1 MGTDEKP
8 PGSNKAITDEELVTQ
23 AKNGER
29 EAFGVLYERHLDAI
43 YRYLSYR
50 LGTVEDAEDL
60 TTTVFLRAWQ
70 KIDSYSWRGLP
81 FLAWLYRIAHNL
93 VIDFRRANKT
103 EWIDIE
109 TQGNLRDEALV
120 PERQVTHDLQVRDVM
135 DAMDE
140 LDTLHQEVLTLR
152 FLVGLSHRETASI
165 LDKSESATRV
175 LQYRALKALRTKL
188 E

>member
-1 MGTDEKP
+1 MGSDEQ
-8 PGSNKAITDEELVTQ
+8 SACSTTAITDEELV
-23 AKNGER
+23 AKAKSGER
-29 EAFGVLYERHLDAI
+29 EAFGVLYERHMGAI

-60 TTTVFLRAWQ
+60 TTTVFLRGWQ
-70 KIDSYSWRGLP
+70 NIDSYSWRGLP

-93 VIDFRRANKT
+93 LIDFRRANKT
-103 EWIDIE
+103 QWVDIE
-109 TQGNLRDEALV
+109 SQGDLPDNALM

-135 DAMDE
+135 NAMDE

-152 FLVGLSHRETASI
+152 FLVGLSHREVAAI
-165 LDKSESATRV
+165 LDRSEAAARV